1 MFHSVVKSWWFSNL
15 VPYLGKSKAPP
26 PNIPL
31 PTLTSKSTKS
41 YQKTNIEQR
50 ILVSGSTS

>member
-41 YQKTNIEQR
+41 YLKTNIEQK